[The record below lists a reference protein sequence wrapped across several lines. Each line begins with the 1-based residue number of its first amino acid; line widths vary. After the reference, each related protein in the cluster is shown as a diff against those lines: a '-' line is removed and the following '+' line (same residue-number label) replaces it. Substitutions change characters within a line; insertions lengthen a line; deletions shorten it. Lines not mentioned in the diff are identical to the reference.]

1 MNSTKWFQK
10 DRNIGKHFMVINEET
25 LPKLERQMSPE
36 LKRSRSVTCL
46 EIEIE
51 CRPSA
56 T

>member
-1 MNSTKWFQK
+1 
-10 DRNIGKHFMVINEET
+10 MVINEEN

-51 CRPSA
+51 CCTSQHK
-56 T
+56 TVKFLLMKWKV